1 MTLTHKKV
9 LVTGATGFL
18 GGHLVQRLSDE
29 GADVYAL
36 ARRPERDQV
45 IRDLPNVSVVMGDI
59 TNPAQ
64 MQDMMQGM
72 DYVFHVAA
80 ALGGNLQYQQM
91 INVDGTANVAYGA
104 VENHVKRLIHV
115 SSIAY
120 YGFPV
125 SGSVTEEH
133 AIVPTKSPYNITKA
147 RAEDTL
153 RMIAKPN
160 GLSYSILRPALIYGA
175 RSHPWTETMFK
186 LAKRNPTPFIGDGR
200 GHAHPIHVDDVVDL
214 CMTLATHPDAD
225 GEAFNCAPTH
235 PPTWRE
241 FLGTYAALAGH
252 QNWLPLPVGL
262 VKAIAPILDV
272 VVGIATGEPRALP
285 AMVDFI
291 TSDARYTMDKA
302 KHVLD
307 WQPSVSLEDGIASC
321 VPFLR
326 EKGLLS

>member
-1 MTLTHKKV
+1 
-9 LVTGATGFL
+9 
-18 GGHLVQRLSDE
+18 
-29 GADVYAL
+29 
-36 ARRPERDQV
+36 
-45 IRDLPNVSVVMGDI
+45 
-59 TNPAQ
+59 
-64 MQDMMQGM
+64 
-72 DYVFHVAA
+72 
-80 ALGGNLQYQQM
+80 
-91 INVDGTANVAYGA
+91 
-104 VENHVKRLIHV
+104 
-115 SSIAY
+115 
-120 YGFPV
+120 
-125 SGSVTEEH
+125 
-133 AIVPTKSPYNITKA
+133 
-147 RAEDTL
+147 
-153 RMIAKPN
+153 
-160 GLSYSILRPALIYGA
+160 
-175 RSHPWTETMFK
+175 
-186 LAKRNPTPFIGDGR
+186 
-200 GHAHPIHVDDVVDL
+200 
-214 CMTLATHPDAD
+214 MTLATHPDAD